1 MINKFLKC
9 LVCLSALFGSTPV
22 FAEQILDWD
31 AAYAL
36 ADAKMK
42 ELSLSEKLQFTR
54 GYSNFYFFGLPEKG
68 IPPLYLSDATQGVHI
83 RTNLP
88 DTTLVKQ
95 LKRSTAFPCPIML
108 TATFNP
114 TLAWQYAEA
123 VGEECRAGGI
133 EVLLGPGVNI
143 TKNSQCG
150 RNFEYMG
157 EDPFLSGVIAS
168 NYVKGIQSTGTA
180 ACLKHFICNETE
192 FYRRRSNSVV
202 DERALHEIYMVPFKA
217 GIDAG
222 AAYVM
227 TAYNKVNGEWAG
239 QSDFVI
245 KDLLRGELGFKGSVM
260 SDWTSVYDT
269 EKMVKSGQ
277 NTEMPG
283 RKTMIQDVI
292 KLMQQGKLSEADI
305 DAMIRPVLATGYA
318 FGLYDR
324 EKYKPELL
332 NNLGNHVRVAS
343 DVAAEGVVLLK
354 NSGILPL
361 QQGKKV
367 LLTGKWLDCDPRASV
382 LHHPSASAEV
392 EGYDHVSLKDAL
404 GNLLGNNLSVIENPT
419 DDELKSAD
427 VVILSAG
434 TIDVESFERPFALP
448 GSEEAFIKRAVTNNP
463 NTVILVFSG
472 SGIRMTG
479 WNDDA
484 AAVIYGWYPG
494 QCGMTAIADILTG
507 SVNPSGKL
515 PLTIEREFKD
525 SPAKNTMPQGAQF
538 YNLSPR
544 CYNEALITPYDINYE
559 ESVLVGYR
567 WYDKKGIKPLYPF
580 GHGLSYTTF
589 QLTKPTVKIDKNGKI
604 KLTVTIKNTGNMAGA
619 EVVQIYTGEDTPT
632 VLRPTKELKAFDKV
646 KLAPGE
652 KKVITFEL
660 NKQQLAFWN
669 DKTHAW
675 QVNPG
680 NYTLSIG
687 TSAADIAHQLPITI
701 K

>member
-1 MINKFLKC
+1 MMNSVFKS
-9 LVCLSALFGSTPV
+9 LVCLSALAGSIPV
-22 FAEQILDWD
+22 LADQVVDWD
-31 AAYAL
+31 TAYAL
-36 ADAKMK
+36 ADGKLQ

-54 GYSNFYFFGLPEKG
+54 GYSNFYFFGIPEKG

-83 RTNLP
+83 RKNLP

-95 LKRSTAFPCPIML
+95 LDRSTAFPCPIML

-114 TLAWQYAEA
+114 ELAWKYAEA

-157 EDPFLSGVIAS
+157 EDPYLSGVIAS

-192 FYRRRSNSVV
+192 FYRRRSNSIV

-227 TAYNKVNGEWAG
+227 TSYNKVNGEWAG
-239 QSDFVI
+239 QSDYVI
-245 KDLLRGELGFKGSVM
+245 KKLLREDLGFKGSVM

-283 RKTMIQDVI
+283 RKSMIQDVI
-292 KLMQQGKLSEADI
+292 KLLQEGKLTEADI

-318 FGLYDR
+318 YGLYDR
-324 EKYKPELL
+324 DKYKPELL
-332 NNLGNHVRVAS
+332 KNLDNHVAVAKE
-343 DVAAEGVVLLK
+343 VAAEGVVLLK
-354 NSGILPL
+354 NNGILPL
-361 QQGKKV
+361 QTGKKV
-367 LLTGKWLDCDPRASV
+367 LLTGKWYDCDPRACV
-382 LHHPSASAEV
+382 LNHPSASAEV
-392 EGYDHVSLKDAL
+392 EGYDHVSLAEAL
-404 GNLLGNNLSVIENPT
+404 ANLLGNNLTVKENPT

-427 VVILSAG
+427 VVILSTG
-434 TIDVESFERPFALP
+434 TVDVESFERPFALP
-448 GSEEAFIKRAVTNNP
+448 TDDESLVKRAVKHNP
-463 NTVILVFSG
+463 NTIVIMFSG
-472 SGIRMTG
+472 SGVRMTG

-484 AAVIYGWYPG
+484 AAVLYGWYPG
-494 QCGMTAIADILTG
+494 QTGLTALADILTG
-507 SVNPSGKL
+507 RANPSGKL

-525 SPAKNTMPQGAQF
+525 SPAKNTMPSGAQF
-538 YNLSPR
+538 YNNGPR
-544 CYNEALITPYDINYE
+544 CYNEQLIMPYDVKYD

-567 WYDKKGIKPLYPF
+567 WYDTKGIKPLYPF

-589 QLTKPTVKIDKNGKI
+589 ALTKPTVKVDKNGKI
-604 KLTVTIKNTGNMAGA
+604 KLTVTVQNTGAMDGA
-619 EVVQIYTGEDTPT
+619 EVVQVYATENEPT
-632 VLRPTKELKAFDKV
+632 VTRPAKELKAFNKV

-652 KKVITFEL
+652 KKVVIFDID
-660 NKQQLAFWN
+660 KQELAFWN
-669 DKTHAW
+669 DATHAW

-680 NYTLSIG
+680 AYTLSVG
-687 TSAADIAHQLPITI
+687 TSSADIAHKLPITI

>member
-1 MINKFLKC
+1 M
-9 LVCLSALFGSTPV
+9 VCLSALSGSTLV
-22 FAEQILDWD
+22 FAEQVVDWD
-31 AAYAL
+31 TAYKL
-36 ADAKMK
+36 ADSKLQ
-42 ELSLSEKLQFTR
+42 ELSISEKLQFTR
-54 GYSNFYFFGLPEKG
+54 GYSNFYFFGLPDKG

-95 LKRSTAFPCPIML
+95 LKRSIAFPCPIML

-114 TLAWQYAEA
+114 VLAHDYAEA

-157 EDPFLSGVIAS
+157 EDPYLSAVIAS

-202 DERALHEIYMVPFKA
+202 DERALHEIYLAPFKA

-227 TAYNKVNGEWAG
+227 TSYNKVNGEWAG
-239 QSDFVI
+239 QSDYVI
-245 KDLLRGELGFKGSVM
+245 KKLLRGDLGFKGCVM
-260 SDWTSVYDT
+260 SDWSSVYDT

-283 RKTMIQDVI
+283 RKAMIQDVI
-292 KLMQQGKLSEADI
+292 KLLQKGKLTVADI
-305 DAMIRPVLATGYA
+305 DSMIRPVLATGYA
-318 FGLYDR
+318 YGLYDR
-324 EKYKPELL
+324 DKYKPELL
-332 NNLGNHVRVAS
+332 GNFDSHVRVAGN
-343 DVAAEGVVLLK
+343 VASEGVVMLK
-354 NSGILPL
+354 NNGVLPL

-367 LLTGKWLDCDPRASV
+367 LLTGKWFDCDPRASV

-392 EGYDHVSLKDAL
+392 EGYDHVSLADAL
-404 GNLLGNNLSVIENPT
+404 GNLLGANLTVSENPT
-419 DDELKSAD
+419 DEELKSAD
-427 VVILSAG
+427 VVIVSTG

-448 GSEEAFIKRAVTNNP
+448 KDEEGFIKRTVKGNP
-463 NTVILVFSG
+463 NTIVLVFSG

-484 AAVIYGWYPG
+484 AALIYGWYPG

-507 SVNPSGKL
+507 RANPSGKL

-538 YNLSPR
+538 YNLAPR
-544 CYNEALITPYDINYE
+544 CYNEALITPYNVYYK

-567 WYDKKGIKPLYPF
+567 WYDTKGIKPLYPF
-580 GHGLSYTTF
+580 GFGLSYTTF
-589 QLTKPTVKIDKNGKI
+589 ELTKPAAKVDKNGKI
-604 KLTVTIKNTGNMAGA
+604 RLTVTVKNTGSMTGA
-619 EVVQIYTGEDTPT
+619 EVVQIYAGEDSPT
-632 VLRPTKELKAFDKV
+632 VLRPQKELKAFDKV
-646 KLAPGE
+646 QLAPGE
-652 KKVITFEL
+652 KKTVTFEID
-660 NKQQLAFWN
+660 KQQLAFWN
-669 DKTHAW
+669 DETHAW
-675 QVNPG
+675 QLNPG
-680 NYTLSIG
+680 DYTVSIG
-687 TSAADIAHQLPITI
+687 TSSADIAHRLHITLN
-701 K
+701 